1 MKKLLFMLMGVAA
14 TINAMAVDY
23 TAKAT
28 ILLEATSGES
38 CEMYLYQSDSYGALS
53 GYEMYMPGRKVAL
66 YPLNGNVQLQTAK
79 AADLDG
85 TKVGFMSDASTSYTL
100 TVSNVAGAETLYLWD
115 GDTKSYALTE
125 GAVYNFTATANAT
138 DNNRFVIKKVPY
150 APVVAGY
157 NVTLNA
163 FGLATFSGDQ
173 DAEIPANLNLKA
185 YTATYVAM
193 DKVLNLDEITTG
205 KIKANTGVILFGTA
219 GADYTLPY
227 TTGAAA
233 VGTNHLQPATT
244 ASVEDVFVLSGNALY
259 QYTGVVPANK
269 AYLQLPGGAPAP
281 ARIGLRFGTA
291 TAVESVEAEAVK
303 AEKFIENDQV
313 FIRRGEAVYNMQ
325 GQLVK

>member
-1 MKKLLFMLMGVAA
+1 MKKIFLMLLSIAA

-23 TAKAT
+23 TASAMVRV
-28 ILLEATSGES
+28 TSNTGYYSDFYYSES
-38 CEMYLYQSDSYGALS
+38 ASLGALN
-53 GYEMYMPGRKVAL
+53 GNAMNFEGRKVAL
-66 YPLNGNVQLQTAK
+66 YALNGTAKLQIIEGADLEGVQLGLMT
-79 AADLDG
+79 DNG
-85 TKVGFMSDASTSYTL
+85 TDYTFNVSYVEGT
-100 TVSNVAGAETLYLWD
+100 NPLYLMD
-115 GDTKSYALTE
+115 AQGENHELTQ
-125 GAVYNFTATANAT
+125 GASFTINGLAANST
-138 DNNRFVIKKVPY
+138 IEDRFTLGRPS
-150 APVVAGY
+150 APVSGFE
-157 NVTLNA
+157 VTLNGY
-163 FGLATFSGDQ
+163 GLATFSGDQ
-173 DAEIPANLNLKA
+173 DAEIPAGLKA

-193 DKVLNLDEITTG
+193 DEVLDLDEITTG

-303 AEKFIENDQV
+303 AEKFVENGRI

>member
-1 MKKLLFMLMGVAA
+1 MKKIFLMLLGIAA

-23 TAKAT
+23 TASAMVRV
-28 ILLEATSGES
+28 TSNTGYYSDFYYSES
-38 CEMYLYQSDSYGALS
+38 ASLGALN
-53 GYEMYMPGRKVAL
+53 GNAMNFEGRKVAL
-66 YPLNGNVQLQTAK
+66 YALNGTAKLQIIEGADLEGVQLGLMT
-79 AADLDG
+79 DNG
-85 TKVGFMSDASTSYTL
+85 TDYTFNVSYVEGT
-100 TVSNVAGAETLYLWD
+100 NPLYLMD
-115 GDTKSYALTE
+115 AQGENHELTQ
-125 GAVYNFTATANAT
+125 GASFTINGLAANST
-138 DNNRFVIKKVPY
+138 IEDRFTLGRPS
-150 APVVAGY
+150 APVSGFD
-157 NVTLNA
+157 VTLNA

-173 DAEIPANLNLKA
+173 DAEIPTGLKA

-193 DKVLNLDEITTG
+193 DEVLNLDEITTG
-205 KIKANTGVILFGTA
+205 KIPANTGVILFGTA

-303 AEKFIENDQV
+303 AEKFVENGQV
-313 FIRRGEAVYNMQ
+313 FIRRGEAVYNLQ